1 MHGEVA
7 FRDNYITQD
16 SQIPLFRASMSALSV
31 KSEVQTPMPHMY
43 PTQNLGKEQKFMLHL
58 IS

>member
-1 MHGEVA
+1 MHGEGA

-16 SQIPLFRASMSALSV
+16 SQISLFRASMSALSIE
-31 KSEVQTPMPHMY
+31 SQIQTPMPHIY
-43 PTQNLGKEQKFMLHL
+43 PTQNLGKEQKFMLHF